1 MIRLKPAIRR
11 NSMAKRR
18 LLKRDELQKAL
29 KKLNGWKVIENHLY
43 KEFRFSSFVE
53 AFGFMTSV
61 ALLAESMNHHP
72 DWFNVYDR
80 VQVQLTTHDLG
91 GIGTYDVELAE
102 KMDQLFEH
110 AKAAD

>member
-1 MIRLKPAIRR
+1 
-11 NSMAKRR
+11 MAKRR

-29 KKLNGWKVIENHLY
+29 KKLNGWKVVENHLY

-72 DWFNVYDR
+72 DWFNVYDT

-102 KMDQLFEH
+102 KMDQLFER
-110 AKAAD
+110 ARGSD